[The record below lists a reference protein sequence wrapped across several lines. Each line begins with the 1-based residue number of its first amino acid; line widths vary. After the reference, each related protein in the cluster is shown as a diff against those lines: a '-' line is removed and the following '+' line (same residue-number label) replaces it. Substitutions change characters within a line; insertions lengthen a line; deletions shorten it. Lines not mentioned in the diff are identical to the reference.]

1 MTGVLIKRE
10 ISDTERPTQR
20 GDSVCTQRER
30 PVHAEESLKLPEA
43 KRR

>member
-10 ISDTERPTQR
+10 ILDTERPTQR
-20 GDSVCTQRER
+20 GDSVWTQREC
-30 PVHAEESLKLPEA
+30 PVHAEESLKLPED

>member
-10 ISDTERPTQR
+10 ILDTERPTQR
-20 GDSVCTQRER
+20 GDSVWTQREH

-43 KRR
+43 KGR